1 MTSSSATPQIVLAG
15 LSFGEGPR
23 WHDGRLWFSDFHTHR
38 VQAMD
43 ENGNT
48 ETIVEV
54 PKRPSGLGWL
64 PDGRLLVVSMQDR
77 RLMRLDPGGLVE
89 HADLTGV
96 ATFDCNDMVVD
107 GQGRAYVG
115 NFGFDFAHG
124 EPPKPAALALVTPDG
139 AVSVAAD
146 DLMFPNGT
154 VITPDGATLIVGET
168 FGRRLTAFDVA
179 ADGTLSNRRVWADLD
194 RVTPDGICLDEAGG
208 IWVADPTHHQC
219 VRVVEGGEITDRI
232 ATEPGCFACMLG
244 GADRRTLYMV
254 TGDLTGDEATL
265 LEQRPGRIEAVR
277 VEVPGAGWP

>member
-1 MTSSSATPQIVLAG
+1 MTSSSTPQTVLDG

-43 ENGNT
+43 EDGKA

-89 HADLTGV
+89 HADLSGV

-107 GQGRAYVG
+107 GHGRAYVG

-124 EPPKPAALALVTPDG
+124 E
-139 AVSVAAD
+139 
-146 DLMFPNGT
+146 
-154 VITPDGATLIVGET
+154 ATEARRARARHSRRLGVDS
-168 FGRRLTAFDVA
+168 GRRPDVSERHRDHA
-179 ADGTLSNRRVWADLD
+179 
-194 RVTPDGICLDEAGG
+194 
-208 IWVADPTHHQC
+208 
-219 VRVVEGGEITDRI
+219 
-232 ATEPGCFACMLG
+232 
-244 GADRRTLYMV
+244 
-254 TGDLTGDEATL
+254 
-265 LEQRPGRIEAVR
+265 GRIHPHR
-277 VEVPGAGWP
+277 G